1 MFINFLKTAFR
12 NLFRSKFYSLLNILG
27 LSIGLAVFIFLFLY
41 VKDEV
46 GYDAYH
52 KKADRIYR
60 IESDFYISGNPDRFS
75 IVPVPMAPALKIEFP
90 EVESYVRFND
100 LGRTSFRVGEKEYF
114 EDDFYFT
121 DSTVFQI
128 FTHDVIMGDPDKCLA
143 EPNSIALSESVARK
157 YFGEESP
164 LGQIVESED
173 GRNYKVTAVFKDL
186 PLNSHLHFDGLLS
199 ASTLAHIVGED
210 NFNSMEPGRFWNIG
224 VYAYILL
231 NENADIQSIHD
242 KFDGFYDKY
251 MRPIGDQINGSFT
264 LMTTPLEE
272 THFVEGLDYDLPK
285 GNMTYVYIFSAVA
298 LLVLILAAINY
309 MNMATA
315 RSAKRARE
323 VGIRKVAGAYR
334 SQLIWQFIGESVLI
348 TVIALLIALLLV
360 YMLLPDFIT
369 LSGKSLSFD
378 LFGDPVLLSVIIG
391 VTLLVGLASGSY
403 PAFYLSSFKPVT
415 VIKGS
420 VIEGKKNGG
429 GLRKFLVVF
438 QFWIAISMIIAT
450 LVVADQIRFLMNK
463 EVGFTKE
470 NMVVMP
476 IQDTSFFSKSENYKE
491 EILQNAHISDASL
504 SIGVPGQTSW
514 IQVIRAEVDTAMV
527 EKTMHICIPDYDF
540 LKTYDIELDTGR
552 FFRKDMGTDM
562 EEAVVV
568 NQATART
575 FGWGDEALGK
585 KINWGFSLDGDPGRM
600 MKVIG
605 VVKDYHFRSLHN
617 KVEPLM
623 FILHDEYPKRFLTV
637 KVEGDHLQK
646 VLEFMG
652 DKWREFGT
660 TQAFDYRILENSW
673 NEMYE
678 AEEKLMTIFTI
689 ATLLTIFIALLG
701 LLGLSSF
708 VAERKTK
715 EIGIRKVVGANM
727 KDILLLLYKEFL
739 VLIGIAFVIAI
750 PLAWWQLTEWL
761 EKSFIYHTAVSWQ
774 AFFWAG
780 LFSLLI
786 GVITISFHSIRA
798 ALSNP
803 VDAIK
808 YE

>member
-12 NLFRSKFYSLLNILG
+12 NLSRSKFYSLLNILG

-41 VKDEV
+41 IKDEIS
-46 GYDAYH
+46 YDAYH
-52 KKADRIYR
+52 EKAERIYR

-75 IVPVPMAPALKIEFP
+75 IVPVPMAPALKTEFP

-100 LGRTSFRVGEKEYF
+100 IGRTSFRVGEKEYF
-114 EDDFYFT
+114 EEDFYYT
-121 DSTVFQI
+121 DSTIFQI
-128 FTHDVIMGDPDKCLA
+128 FSHDVIMGDPDKCLA
-143 EPNSIALSESVARK
+143 EPNSIALSESVSRK
-157 YFGEESP
+157 YFGEEPP
-164 LGQIVESED
+164 LGKIIESED
-173 GRNYKVTAVFKDL
+173 GRKFKVTAVFEDL
-186 PLNSHLHFDGLLS
+186 PLNSHLRFEGLLS
-199 ASTLAHIVGED
+199 ASTLANIVGED

-251 MRPIGDQINGSFT
+251 MRPIGDQINGSFN
-264 LMTTPLEE
+264 LMTTPLKE
-272 THFVEGLDYDLPK
+272 THFVTGLDYDQPK

-334 SQLIWQFIGESVLI
+334 SQLIRQFIGESVLI
-348 TVIALLIALLLV
+348 SVIALLIALLLV

-369 LSGKSLSFD
+369 LSGKSLNFD
-378 LFGDPVLLSVIIG
+378 LFGDPVLLVVIIG
-391 VTLLVGLASGSY
+391 VTLVVGLASGSY

-420 VIEGKKNGG
+420 VTEGKKKGG

-463 EVGFTKE
+463 EVGFTKK
-470 NMVVMP
+470 NMIVMP

-540 LKTYDIELDTGR
+540 LKTYNIGLDTGR
-552 FFRKDMGTDM
+552 FFREDMGTDM

-568 NQATART
+568 NQAAART
-575 FGWGDEALGK
+575 FGWGDHALGK
-585 KINWGFSLDGDPGRM
+585 KINWGFSLEGDPGRT

-605 VVKDYHFRSLHN
+605 VVEDYHFRSLHN
-617 KVEPLM
+617 EVEPLM
-623 FILHDEYPKRFLTV
+623 MILHDEFPKRFLSV
-637 KVEGDHLQK
+637 KVEGNYLQE

-660 TQAFDYRILENSW
+660 AQPFDYRILENSW
-673 NEMYE
+673 DEMYE

-727 KDILLLLYKEFL
+727 TDILLLLYKEFL

-750 PLAWWQLTEWL
+750 PVAWWQLTEWL
-761 EKSFIYHTAVSWQ
+761 EKSFVYYTAVNWQ